1 MHNTGTTP
9 EHLGGHINKTHV
21 DEGALEFLCQITAK
35 KRIFSMLD
43 IGCGPGGMCPIAN
56 ERGIYWQ
63 GVDGDESLKAEAD
76 MNGYLTC
83 IHDFTKGPIEG
94 GPYGHFPFKGEEI
107 HKSPKPE
114 EFADLYGFDLAW
126 SVEFLE
132 HVEEQ
137 YIPNFMPLFNTNH
150 YAIFTHA
157 LPGETGGH
165 HHVNL
170 QTAGYWIDKMKEHTS
185 MVFDEELTEKV
196 RNASTM
202 TKGFMKKSG
211 LVFVNPKRKV

>member
-1 MHNTGTTP
+1 MNNIVITP
-9 EHLGGHINKTHV
+9 EHLGGHLNKTHV
-21 DEGALEFLCQITAK
+21 DEGALAFLASNSQK
-35 KRIFSMLD
+35 EQHIFSMLD

-56 ERGIYWQ
+56 KMNIFWQ
-63 GVDGDESLKAEAD
+63 GVDGDPTLKEAAD
-76 MNGYLTC
+76 MNGYLTH
-83 IHDFTKGPIEG
+83 IHDFTKGPVEG
-94 GPYGHFPFKGEEI
+94 GPYGHFPYRDGEKEQI
-107 HKSPKPE
+107 
-114 EFADLYGFDLAW
+114 DDLNRLLYGFDLAW

-137 YIPNFMPLFNTNH
+137 YIPNFMPLFQTNH

-170 QTAGYWIDKMKEHTS
+170 QTAGYWIDKMKAYTT